1 MKNIYLLGT
10 LLALGALGCSNVN
23 PRVMTRVNEA
33 ASLQGDLPWNPLQWK
48 VITSAINKRDATMY
62 TLFGNELAVQY
73 ARSSAQHA
81 YPAGAVLSLVT
92 WNQQEDPRWFG
103 GKIPAAPKSVEFVA
117 VANTLDNKPVFSY
130 QFYEG
135 TPLKKVSPPEG
146 IVPDQRAAYMI
157 AQRAAVMP

>member
-48 VITSAINKRDATMY
+48 VITSAINKRDSTMY
-62 TLFGNELAVQY
+62 TLFGNDVAVQY
-73 ARSSAQHA
+73 ARSSARHA
-81 YPAGAVLSLVT
+81 YPAGSVLSLVT

-103 GKIPAAPKSVEFVA
+103 GKIQAAPRSVEFVA
-117 VANTLDNKPVFSY
+117 VANTPDNKPVFSY

-146 IVPDQRAAYMI
+146 IVPDQRAAYMV
-157 AQRAAVMP
+157 ALRAAVMP